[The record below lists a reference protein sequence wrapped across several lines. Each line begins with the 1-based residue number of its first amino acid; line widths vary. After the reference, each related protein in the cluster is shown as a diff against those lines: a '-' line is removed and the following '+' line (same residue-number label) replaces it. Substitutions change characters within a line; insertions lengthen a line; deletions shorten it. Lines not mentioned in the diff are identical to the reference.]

1 MMPKEVEDSLL
12 DESASGSDDSG
23 SGGSGWEDVGMVV
36 GTQGTSSLS
45 LSVGEVIA
53 EGIISRAAVVSSST
67 ESSDTPQ
74 TAGDAY
80 ERDYYSFSTFVNYSE
95 VYSTFFSCLTS
106 ESTRLNVSLDENFWL
121 PYVYQTFH
129 PLPPAPDSTNLTS
142 SNTNTSSSSTL
153 HHNVNNNY
161 YWWGGD
167 VGGGG
172 LGLGEGGEAIV
183 GDIMERC
190 LALISRLAIPRPYL
204 LAWWQQ
210 FLWTLVFG
218 AMMAMAVGGNMLVM
232 WIIWGE

>member
-1 MMPKEVEDSLL
+1 MRPEEVEDSLL
-12 DESASGSDDSG
+12 DESASGSDSG
-23 SGGSGWEDVGMVV
+23 SSGGWEDVGMVV
-36 GTQGTSSLS
+36 RTQGTSSLS
-45 LSVGEVIA
+45 SSVGEVTA
-53 EGIISRAAVVSSST
+53 AGSISRAAVVASST
-67 ESSDTPQ
+67 GSTDTLQ

-80 ERDYYSFSTFVNYSE
+80 ERDYYSLSTFVNYSE
-95 VYSTFFSCLTS
+95 VYATFFSCLTS
-106 ESTRLNVSLDENFWL
+106 DSTRLNVSLDENFWL
-121 PYVYQTFH
+121 PYVYQSLH

-142 SNTNTSSSSTL
+142 SNTNTSSSSSTL
-153 HHNVNNNY
+153 HHNVNNNNN

-172 LGLGEGGEAIV
+172 GLGVGGEAIV
-183 GDIMERC
+183 ADIMERC
-190 LALISRLAIPRPYL
+190 LALISVLAIPRPYL